1 MSAMTQTISIIA
13 IFIIVILSGCAQIHT
28 PSIVYIPKMSVSA
41 FEESF
46 GPPHIDTG
54 YERYYMG
61 GGDTSGTFT
70 IIYYEG
76 DTITHVGHHRY
87 DEKTLYLYVPM
98 LIKSLKHEN
107 ANIANRALGFLSFL
121 MHQLWP
127 NGYHE
132 KYYMTDDAYKDTPF
146 EKDTWTPN
154 SYREWLD
161 WWNKHGRKDF
171 DRMASFP

>member
-1 MSAMTQTISIIA
+1 MTQTISIIT
-13 IFIIVILSGCAQIHT
+13 IFMIVIFSGCAQIHT
-28 PSIVYIPKMSVSA
+28 PAVVYIPQMSVSA

-54 YERYYMG
+54 HERYYMG
-61 GGDTSGTFT
+61 GGDTTGIFT
-70 IIYYEG
+70 VIHYRG
-76 DTITHVGHHRY
+76 DIITHVSHHEY
-87 DEKTLYLYVPM
+87 SEKTLYLYVPM
-98 LIKSLKHEN
+98 LIKSLKHED
-107 ANIANRALGFLSFL
+107 ANIANRALSFLTFL

-146 EKDTWTPN
+146 EKYPPTWTPN
-154 SYREWLD
+154 SYRKWLD

-171 DRMASFP
+171 DRMASFL